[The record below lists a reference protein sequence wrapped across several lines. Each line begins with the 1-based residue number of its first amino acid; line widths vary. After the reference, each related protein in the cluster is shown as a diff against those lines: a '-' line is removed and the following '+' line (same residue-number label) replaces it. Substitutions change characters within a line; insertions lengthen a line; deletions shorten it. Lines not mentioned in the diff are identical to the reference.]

1 MREKAKALELN
12 KKKGISVVPIILS
25 ECGWLDDKEISPSLA
40 LPTDG
45 KPVSN
50 FSDSNKAWYD
60 VYEGLK
66 KVIKKEVKINQL
78 KIKSAFLEFL
88 ENAELLTKA
97 HSEKE
102 SVIIDDIFIFPTLIK
117 YDDLGEFEKKESA
130 EKLIED
136 FGQYS
141 KVLIAGEGQ
150 SGKTTLLKKI
160 FIELRKKRFL
170 PIYIALKPKEFHEN
184 IINKISQ
191 GFNEQYQGAS
201 IDEIDKTRIIPI
213 IDDFHIS
220 NYKERYILEL
230 TIYPHQI
237 IIVDDIFRMN
247 IKDENI
253 IKTFS
258 QFKIRELSPSQR
270 NELIRKWAFLSDK
283 KNHGEHSDNQF
294 YKIIDQKTDL
304 VDHALG
310 KILGRG
316 IMPAYPFFILSVIS
330 TYETFQIPLDQ
341 EITSQGY
348 CYQALIYLYLRKQGV
363 KSDEVDTYFNFL
375 IELAFYLFNEKKS
388 EISLDEFDNFMK
400 LYLSKYN
407 LPIKKEIL
415 LSKLEKGQIIHLDSF
430 NNYSFY
436 YPYIYYYFVAK
447 FLAEHCEEKKELI
460 DDIIKNLHKN
470 ENAYISIFIN
480 HHSKNNYVLDEI
492 LLNALSLF
500 EKYSP
505 TTLSKQELNFFD
517 EEIDNIIREI
527 LPSNDS
533 TPEKE
538 RNKRLKLK
546 ENEKEIE
553 KIEEEQDNLADKNEL
568 ARELRRSVKTVEVM
582 GQIIKN
588 RAGSLEKDKLRMIF
602 EEAMKVHLRI
612 LTSFFEIIKNKE
624 GQEEIISFISSKLI
638 KVIDEMERK
647 PDKEKLEKISR
658 IIFWNLNFKVVNS
671 FIYKIIRSLGSDKLI
686 NIVNEICDKTNTPA
700 SFLVKHGILMWYNKN
715 LQVDVIADKLHTNSF
730 SEISKKIMR
739 FIIVDHS
746 SMHLIDYRDKQKIE
760 SKLGIPSW
768 RLLIQNIKKS

>member
-1 MREKAKALELN
+1 
-12 KKKGISVVPIILS
+12 
-25 ECGWLDDKEISPSLA
+25 
-40 LPTDG
+40 
-45 KPVSN
+45 
-50 FSDSNKAWYD
+50 
-60 VYEGLK
+60 
-66 KVIKKEVKINQL
+66 
-78 KIKSAFLEFL
+78 
-88 ENAELLTKA
+88 
-97 HSEKE
+97 
-102 SVIIDDIFIFPTLIK
+102 
-117 YDDLGEFEKKESA
+117 
-130 EKLIED
+130 
-136 FGQYS
+136 
-141 KVLIAGEGQ
+141 
-150 SGKTTLLKKI
+150 
-160 FIELRKKRFL
+160 
-170 PIYIALKPKEFHEN
+170 
-184 IINKISQ
+184 
-191 GFNEQYQGAS
+191 
-201 IDEIDKTRIIPI
+201 
-213 IDDFHIS
+213 
-220 NYKERYILEL
+220 
-230 TIYPHQI
+230 
-237 IIVDDIFRMN
+237 MN

-304 VDHALG
+304 IDHALG

-407 LPIKKEIL
+407 LPIKQEIL

-460 DDIIKNLHKN
+460 EDIIKNLHKN

-517 EEIDNIIREI
+517 EEIDNIIRAV

-538 RNKRLKLK
+538 RNNRLKLK

-553 KIEEEQDNLADKNEL
+553 KLEEEQDNLADKNEL

-612 LTSFFEIIKNKE
+612 LTSFFE
-624 GQEEIISFISSKLI
+624 
-638 KVIDEMERK
+638 
-647 PDKEKLEKISR
+647 
-658 IIFWNLNFKVVNS
+658 
-671 FIYKIIRSLGSDKLI
+671 
-686 NIVNEICDKTNTPA
+686 
-700 SFLVKHGILMWYNKN
+700 
-715 LQVDVIADKLHTNSF
+715 
-730 SEISKKIMR
+730 
-739 FIIVDHS
+739 
-746 SMHLIDYRDKQKIE
+746 
-760 SKLGIPSW
+760 
-768 RLLIQNIKKS
+768 